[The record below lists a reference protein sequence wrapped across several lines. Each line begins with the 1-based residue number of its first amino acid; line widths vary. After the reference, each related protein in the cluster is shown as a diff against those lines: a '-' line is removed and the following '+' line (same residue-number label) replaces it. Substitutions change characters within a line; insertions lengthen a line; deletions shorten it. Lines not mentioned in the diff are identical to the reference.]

1 MTSLAD
7 NLSLSEALIFVSG
20 ATGFLGK
27 ALVSALTQH
36 GAKVSP
42 LPRDLSGVQIPAES
56 GKKKVLIHLAD
67 MSHAG
72 QCEEK
77 PAEAFE
83 ANVAHALRA
92 LFFCQKQGGTFFIF
106 PSTGSVYNDQM
117 DRPLTEADPASP
129 RDIYGA
135 TKLAAETLIG
145 SYSKRLGI
153 RFLIV
158 RIGNVYGP
166 GCHPDS
172 VIGTLCQQIANGHK
186 ITLRDLTPVRDFI
199 YKEDVVHGLIRLLQ
213 TAETH
218 SEFLVNLSTGK
229 GTSIGQL
236 TDTACRLALVPV
248 EKIRPSEG
256 PKVPP
261 SRIVLDNTLLKK
273 LTGWSPQYNL
283 EDGLKET
290 LKQ

>member
-1 MTSLAD
+1 MTSPAD
-7 NLSLSEALIFVSG
+7 SLSLSEFSIFVSG
-20 ATGFLGK
+20 ATGFLGE
-27 ALVSALTQH
+27 ALVSTLTQY
-36 GAKVSP
+36 GAAVSP
-42 LPRDLSGVQIPAES
+42 LPRDFSGAQIPAES
-56 GKKKVLIHLAD
+56 GKKRVLVHLAG

-72 QCEEK
+72 QCEEN

-83 ANVAHALRA
+83 ANVALVLRA
-92 LFFCQKQGGTFFIF
+92 LFFCQKQGINLFIF
-106 PSTGSVYNDQM
+106 PSTGSVYSDQM
-117 DRPLTEADPASP
+117 DRPLTESDPASP
-129 RDIYGA
+129 HDIYGA
-135 TKLAAETLIG
+135 TKLAAETLILR
-145 SYSKRLGI
+145 YSKRLGI
-153 RFLIV
+153 RSLIV

-166 GCHPDS
+166 GCHSDS
-172 VIGTLCQQIANGHK
+172 VIGTLCQQIANGHE

-199 YKEDVVHGLIRLLQ
+199 YKRDVVHGLIRLLQ

-229 GTSIGQL
+229 GTSIGHL

-256 PKVPP
+256 PKGPP